1 MKPDP
6 MDVYGLAY
14 KLAMRY
20 TGRGVAF
27 EDLINAAMLGAC
39 IACRSFDPAKG
50 ALTTHSAY
58 RIRDEL
64 EKLVYR
70 RIIENGKQKRILP
83 SFNCDTF
90 ELIEDTYYDEDAE
103 DSSDLMLREEV
114 NRKVKKLI
122 NKLTDR
128 QSLAFKCYYY
138 LNDFETYK
146 YKYSSTEAQARKEA
160 SNVKVKIY
168 KQIKELI

>member
-6 MDVYGLAY
+6 MSIYNLA
-14 KLAMRY
+14 KLNTFKF
-20 TGRGVAF
+20 TGKGVDF
-27 EDLINAAMLGAC
+27 KELLNAAMLGAC
-39 IACRSFDPAKG
+39 AACNVFDENKG
-50 ALTTHSAY
+50 ALTTIAVQY
-58 RIRDEL
+58 ITEEL
-64 EKLVYR
+64 RKAVYKR
-70 RIIENGKQKRILP
+70 VYFNNTNKRIIRPEDPAN
-83 SFNCDTF
+83 S
-90 ELIEDTYYDEDAE
+90 EIEDYPDESLKPAYDVK
-103 DSSDLMLREEV
+103 LLEEV
-114 NRKVKKLI
+114 NLKLNI
-122 NKLTDR
+122 ILDKLTDR

>member
-6 MDVYGLAY
+6 MSIYRLARLRAF
-14 KLAMRY
+14 KFLRK
-20 TGRGVAF
+20 GVGF
-27 EDLINAAMLGAC
+27 EDLLNAAMLGAC
-39 IACRSFDPAKG
+39 EACKVFNSNKGVLSMIAVHYIDLELRKAVYKRAYFNNTNKRIIRPEDPAN
-50 ALTTHSAY
+50 S
-58 RIRDEL
+58 E
-64 EKLVYR
+64 
-70 RIIENGKQKRILP
+70 
-83 SFNCDTF
+83 
-90 ELIEDTYYDEDAE
+90 IEDYPDESLKPAYDVK
-103 DSSDLMLREEV
+103 LLEEV
-114 NRKVKKLI
+114 NLKLNI
-122 NKLTDR
+122 ILDKLTDR